1 MITSIAINSS
11 VLGAQDSNESKIF
24 SFYILHAY
32 NYIHIYKS
40 NIFLSISI
48 ELYIY
53 TINFRISILITM
65 SVFVQLRRSK
75 ESMLGS
81 YDLCWFMEGL
91 FIGDYKGNSLALN
104 RDIQEEQVVST
115 WYCQEFPIVCEQI
128 HLWRIFP
135 F

>member
-32 NYIHIYKS
+32 NYINTYKS

-81 YDLCWFMEGL
+81 YDLC
-91 FIGDYKGNSLALN
+91 
-104 RDIQEEQVVST
+104 
-115 WYCQEFPIVCEQI
+115 
-128 HLWRIFP
+128 
-135 F
+135 